1 MEFQVKYLAYFFF
14 SSQEYPVNAV
24 VAKGSIVGPTLFQQ
38 YINDLPDDV
47 ICDIATYADDTEG
60 CNQLLK
66 RGGGVIYC
74 DKGALYDNTSLK
86 VVETL
91 WPTMVG

>member
-1 MEFQVKYLAYFFF
+1 MEFQVKYLADFFF

-38 YINDLPDDV
+38 YSNDLPDDV
-47 ICDIATYADDTEG
+47 ICDIATYTDDTEG

-66 RGGGVIYC
+66 RGGGSFIVIRGHYM
-74 DKGALYDNTSLK
+74 T
-86 VVETL
+86 TL
-91 WPTMVG
+91 L